1 MCVWLKL
8 QLEIGCTSL
17 SGPETDFFSPPKSI
31 FLWKVCLC
39 WSPATTRTSAGITQK
54 WHHAFELFRL
64 MNYFMLLSSFP
75 VITPERSGLV
85 SAVRMQISPAN
96 YMFAILKYLEIN
108 YIPSIHPMPGSLML
122 HPSLTRKQ
130 DPDKNIP
137 PTNMYLNIIFLSFA
151 GSRSRSRSS
160 TWPSRKLLQK
170 WVTSP
175 DSWVQFMS

>member
-1 MCVWLKL
+1 
-8 QLEIGCTSL
+8 
-17 SGPETDFFSPPKSI
+17 
-31 FLWKVCLC
+31 
-39 WSPATTRTSAGITQK
+39 
-54 WHHAFELFRL
+54 

-85 SAVRMQISPAN
+85 SAVRMQIPPAN

-108 YIPSIHPMPGSLML
+108 YIPSIHPMPGSLMR

-137 PTNMYLNIIFLSFA
+137 PTNLYLNIIFLSFA

-170 WVTSP
+170 
-175 DSWVQFMS
+175 